1 MKKIISLVLA
11 VALISMFFVGCDAAK
26 VGLKFE
32 ETWGGDGVITLTTL
46 ADKAGVAFLKSV
58 TLKDGGIGGET
69 TTYTGT
75 AAVVIDGTTITFTL
89 PEVDVENSTVTAGAS
104 YEGTINSS
112 MTRIRLCSKSYT
124 LAD

>member
-1 MKKIISLVLA
+1 MKKTICLVL
-11 VALISMFFVGCDAAK
+11 VMALISMFFVGCDAAK

-46 ADKAGVAFLKSV
+46 ADKAGVAFLKRV
-58 TLKDGGIGGET
+58 TLKDDTGS

-89 PEVDVENSTVTAGAS
+89 PDVDWENSTVEAGAS

-112 MTRIRLCSKSYT
+112 MTRIRLCSNSYT
-124 LAD
+124 LSRD

>member
-1 MKKIISLVLA
+1 MKKTICLVL
-11 VALISMFFVGCDAAK
+11 VMALISMFFVGCDTAK

-58 TLKDGGIGGET
+58 TLKNGTET

-89 PEVDVENSTVTAGAS
+89 PDVDWENSTVEAGAS
-104 YEGTINSS
+104 YEGTVNSS

-124 LAD
+124 LSND

>member
-26 VGLKFE
+26 VGLRFE

-58 TLKDGGIGGET
+58 TLKDGTES

-89 PEVDVENSTVTAGAS
+89 PEIDVENSTIEAGAS

-112 MTRIRLCSKSYT
+112 MTRIRLCSKSFT
-124 LAD
+124 LARD